1 MKDKRKTVTGWTRD
15 ERLSQKYRQ
24 ALFLQ
29 VLVQRMLKDG
39 QTPDEVRRRA
49 GATPEEIDRRVLE
62 LREALG

>member
-1 MKDKRKTVTGWTRD
+1 MGKKTTLTRE
-15 ERLSQKYRQ
+15 ERLSQEYRQ

-29 VLVQRMLKDG
+29 VLAQRMLKDG
-39 QTPDEVRRRA
+39 QSADEVRRRA